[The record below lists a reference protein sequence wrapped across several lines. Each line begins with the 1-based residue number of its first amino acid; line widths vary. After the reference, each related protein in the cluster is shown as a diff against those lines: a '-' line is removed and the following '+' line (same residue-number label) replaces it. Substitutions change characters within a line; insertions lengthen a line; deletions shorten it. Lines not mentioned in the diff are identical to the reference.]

1 MKSYFRNIPDFKY
14 ISRLPNS
21 KLNDYITVK
30 NIFKRGKLREDII
43 NEVAYFTKY
52 QIKGNDRPD
61 NVAFEVYGDS
71 NLDWVILLSNNI
83 VNIQT
88 EWPLPQQDFDEYLL
102 QKYDTYDNLYNGIH
116 HYETTEVR
124 NNRGTL
130 IVPSGLECSSTY
142 PISYF
147 DDRLGEQINIANI
160 AIPVTNYEY
169 EEKKEND
176 KRNIFILK
184 QNYLNVVMS
193 DIENIMPYREGST
206 QYVNETLKV
215 GDNIKLY
222 S

>member
-160 AIPVTNYEY
+160 AILVTNYEY

-193 DIENIMPYREGST
+193 DMENIMPYREGST

>member
-71 NLDWVILLSNNI
+71 NLDWVVLLSNNI

-88 EWPLPQQDFDEYLL
+88 EWPLPQQDFDAYLL
-102 QKYDTYDNLYNGIH
+102 QKYDTYDNIYNGIH
-116 HYETTEVR
+116 HYETTEVK

-130 IVPSGLECSSTY
+130 IVPSGLECNSTY

-147 DDRLGEQINIANI
+147 DDRLEEQISIANI
-160 AIPVTNYEY
+160 AIPITNYEY

-193 DIENIMPYREGST
+193 DMENIMPYREGST